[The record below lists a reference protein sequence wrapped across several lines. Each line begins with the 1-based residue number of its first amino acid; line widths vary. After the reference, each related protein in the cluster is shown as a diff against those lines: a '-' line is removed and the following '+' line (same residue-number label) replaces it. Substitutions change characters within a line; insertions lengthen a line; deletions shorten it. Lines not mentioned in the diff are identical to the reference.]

1 MSFLILR
8 QQGSQNFVTISSNFL
23 RKFWHLTGI
32 ISIMEIFTLW
42 CDPPVNITPLITQLT
57 GILNGD
63 LEDCQEFSVVGK
75 EFIVFLK
82 DKLDE
87 QG

>member
-1 MSFLILR
+1 
-8 QQGSQNFVTISSNFL
+8 
-23 RKFWHLTGI
+23 
-32 ISIMEIFTLW
+32 MEIFTLW